1 MDYILTRAPDTII
14 LPWYA
19 STLSL
24 SIGMECTTSSN
35 YNKGFPPLFYKQEAA
50 LIHCFSSFWRTL
62 NPLGFPRLA
71 LSSHSCRDIM
81 CTENYTICFLYIL
94 LFILLRFNLQGSFR
108 MQMIIYIY
116 PPGFFS
122 PGFLF
127 NKRYFVIRKLWH
139 FAALGVRM
147 AALAALFYLQERN
160 SMVKK
165 NVRAAVFIVTWYIL
179 TVNIPLLYIKDCTPE
194 KTPD

>member
-19 STLSL
+19 STPSL

-160 SMVKK
+160 SKVKK
-165 NVRAAVFIVTWYIL
+165 NVRAAFLSSPDIFWLLTYRCYI
-179 TVNIPLLYIKDCTPE
+179 Y
-194 KTPD
+194 

>member
-1 MDYILTRAPDTII
+1 MYLNFKKWWNTARLAKLQCNHNAIILINCRISRLWNSEESDVVDYILTRAPDTII

-116 PPGFFS
+116 PLASSLQGFYS
-122 PGFLF
+122 
-127 NKRYFVIRKLWH
+127 
-139 FAALGVRM
+139 
-147 AALAALFYLQERN
+147 
-160 SMVKK
+160 
-165 NVRAAVFIVTWYIL
+165 
-179 TVNIPLLYIKDCTPE
+179 IKDILLSGNYGILLH
-194 KTPD
+194 

>member
-1 MDYILTRAPDTII
+1 MEFRSQYYNESDVVDYILTRAPDTII

-50 LIHCFSSFWRTL
+50 LIHCVSSFWRTL

-116 PPGFFS
+116 PLASSLQGFYS
-122 PGFLF
+122 
-127 NKRYFVIRKLWH
+127 
-139 FAALGVRM
+139 
-147 AALAALFYLQERN
+147 
-160 SMVKK
+160 
-165 NVRAAVFIVTWYIL
+165 
-179 TVNIPLLYIKDCTPE
+179 IKDILLSGNYGILLH
-194 KTPD
+194 

>member
-1 MDYILTRAPDTII
+1 MEFRSQYYNESDVVDYILTRAPDTII

-19 STLSL
+19 ST
-24 SIGMECTTSSN
+24 

-116 PPGFFS
+116 PLASSLQGFYS
-122 PGFLF
+122 
-127 NKRYFVIRKLWH
+127 
-139 FAALGVRM
+139 
-147 AALAALFYLQERN
+147 
-160 SMVKK
+160 
-165 NVRAAVFIVTWYIL
+165 
-179 TVNIPLLYIKDCTPE
+179 IKDILLSGNYGILLH
-194 KTPD
+194 

>member
-1 MDYILTRAPDTII
+1 MEFRSQYYNESDVVDYILTRAPDTII

-50 LIHCFSSFWRTL
+50 LIHCFSSFWRL
-62 NPLGFPRLA
+62 SIPWGSQGWHYLLILA
-71 LSSHSCRDIM
+71 RDIM

-116 PPGFFS
+116 PLASSLQGFYS
-122 PGFLF
+122 
-127 NKRYFVIRKLWH
+127 
-139 FAALGVRM
+139 
-147 AALAALFYLQERN
+147 
-160 SMVKK
+160 
-165 NVRAAVFIVTWYIL
+165 
-179 TVNIPLLYIKDCTPE
+179 IKDILLSGNYGILLH
-194 KTPD
+194 

>member
-1 MDYILTRAPDTII
+1 MWWIIFLTRAPDTII
-14 LPWYA
+14 WPWYA

-24 SIGMECTTSSN
+24 SVGLECTTSSN
-35 YNKGFPPLFYKQEAA
+35 YNQRFPPLFNKQEAA
-50 LIHCFSSFWRTL
+50 LIHCFYSSWRTL

-81 CTENYTICFLYIL
+81 CTENNTICFLYILL

-116 PPGFFS
+116 PLASSLQGFYS
-122 PGFLF
+122 IKDILLSGNYGIL
-127 NKRYFVIRKLWH
+127 LH
-139 FAALGVRM
+139 LGVRM

-160 SMVKK
+160 SKVKK
-165 NVRAAVFIVTWYIL
+165 NVGAAVFIVTWYIL
-179 TVNIPLLYIKDCTPE
+179 TVNILVY
-194 KTPD
+194 